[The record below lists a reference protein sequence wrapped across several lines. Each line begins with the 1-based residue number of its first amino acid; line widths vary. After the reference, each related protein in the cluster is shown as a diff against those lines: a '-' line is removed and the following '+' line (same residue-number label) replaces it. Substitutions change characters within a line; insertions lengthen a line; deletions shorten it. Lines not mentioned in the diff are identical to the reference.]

1 MIKRVTRSI
10 TAVCLL
16 SILCSQFTLQDGETG
31 KTLMNFTPG
40 DVSLETQGEY
50 TKFIP
55 LNGGTTTDYGRP
67 ELPLF
72 STLVQVEPG
81 REYDVSFSVVSSHI
95 IPDIKVFPFQNKEKT
110 EALGV
115 INYMDASFYEEDAVY
130 PGSVLQISDRLVMR
144 DLNLLNISVVP
155 YRYNPVQ
162 RTLEVIDEMEIE
174 VTESGEREDEGR
186 SERLPSRVF
195 EQLYSTL
202 VLNYEDRDRD
212 TEFQDPAILY
222 ICGGNSESNPYF
234 QQLVDWRHQRGYVV
248 YTASL
253 SETGSSSYSIKNYI
267 QDAYDT
273 YSPPPEYVAL
283 VGDVGGSYNV
293 PTYYEGWGH
302 NNYGSACEGD
312 HPFSQLDGDDLFP
325 EVLIGRI
332 SVRSTTDL
340 AVVVNKILN
349 YEKGTYASSMLSYFE
364 KAALIGD
371 PNSSSGISTVI
382 TNEYIEQILN
392 TYGFEDVR
400 IKTSGGSWASWMQ
413 NQLNEGVL
421 YFNYRGT
428 IGVSGFGNSHI
439 DAANNGY
446 MLPLAT
452 VITCG
457 TGSFAEDQTCISEK
471 FLRAG
476 SVSNPKGG
484 IAGISTSTWNTHTL
498 FNNIFDMG
506 VYDGIF
512 TKNIETAGGGLAH
525 GKLVLFNAYP
535 TNPYNWINAF
545 THWNNLMGDPATHLW
560 TDTPE
565 YMNVQFEEEI
575 PFGTNFLDVNA
586 HVYAINGMVIEDAM
600 VTVHKDN
607 DEIFFN
613 AFTDNDGKVTLD
625 LSYDYGGEVNI
636 TVTKRNFIPFTGSFE
651 ITITGKLV
659 NVDPTQES
667 IVDDGEGGNGIF
679 NPGETVDLQIPLK
692 NFGSLNVTGIQAFL
706 ESTSPFVTLIDSSSS
721 YGIIDAGE
729 SSFGDGFT
737 MTLDPSALEG
747 EDLGLRIHI
756 EDDQNNQWAGAVPLV
771 VKGGYIVITNDAFIE
786 KNQTID
792 IPVSIQNNGSV
803 TVENVMGELTYSE
816 DFVEVVDG
824 DGSWGDIQPE
834 EAITCL
840 DCFTISMGNDIVNGT
855 LIPLTVRFYNADG
868 YNNQQ
873 TLTLQIGE
881 VSESDPMGPD
891 AYGYYIYDMA
901 DTEYGLALEYDWY
914 EIDPGHGG
922 SGTDLNLSDNGNGN
936 FSNSS
941 EVVDLPFTFRFYGI
955 DYEKITVNSN
965 GWIAM
970 GESDL
975 ESFRNYPVPGAG
987 GPSPMIAAFWDDLK
1001 TSSGGDVFRYF
1012 DPANQFAILEW
1023 SDMRTHN
1030 QNSVES
1036 FQVILY
1042 NSQAPPYGDGNI
1054 KIQYK
1059 IFNNTSS
1066 GYYGGG
1072 TPTHG
1077 SYCTIGI
1084 ENHMSNDGLEYTFD
1098 NVYAPAATE
1107 LDDGSALF
1115 ITTYFLEA
1123 PTAFF
1128 DFEVDNSTVF
1138 FTDLSMIVNSIELTD
1153 WAWDFGD
1160 GNYSS
1165 EPSPAHYYTSPG
1177 VYQVS
1182 LVVTSSFGLES
1193 DPYMAEVVIESCT
1206 DPIDDCGV
1214 CGGDNVYVDCNGQCG
1229 EWTPIC
1235 TDESYDGYMGSS
1247 ACEGY
1252 IGIGSEYPFA
1262 DNGGLDDC
1270 GECEGDNSTCIGC
1283 TDPIAD
1289 NYDPGNIIED
1299 ESCTYVFYGPGQA
1312 VRFDGEDDYIEI
1324 AENDLSSVFD
1334 EGSEAFTVSAWIN
1347 PVASSPGSGYNVII
1361 SHSALDVF
1369 SSSFMGE
1376 YYSTDGAG
1384 ASPPFGD
1391 LVLVRPDEV
1400 IDFNWGNGSPDPSI
1414 PNDDYQV
1421 RWTGSI
1427 HAETTGVYNFRS
1439 YTDDGVRL
1447 YIGGAPV
1454 LNHWYDQSAT
1464 SRYGSI
1470 YLTAGMYE
1478 CVMEYY
1484 ENGGD
1489 AVAQLYWTPPG
1500 GSETLV
1506 QPAISTSSRN
1516 FEMGVSSLGNLEVK
1530 IMNSC
1535 GDNILVLGGG
1545 ELQPEDWHH
1554 LALTFSTS
1562 NVTAYL
1568 DGNVYEAQTCGN
1580 TLAEAEGAVLS
1591 LGASVY
1597 DDIYFAGILDEVRI
1611 WDHAREFEEIQADM
1625 HDRIDPLS
1633 EGLAGYWRFD
1643 EAEGNITFDATAG
1656 NNDGLLNG
1664 APERIEST
1672 VPFTMPPFITLTA
1685 VADTLSWPI
1694 HLQIGIFPDATEGY
1708 DYWIDLYAPPAPPP
1722 PSWDA
1727 ALYNFI
1733 VNDRFYIDMRPVPS
1747 AGWITEWAVDF
1758 QMDVGTQEVTLSWNV
1773 DELGEGTYTLMDA
1786 VGGVFFSEDMKE
1798 MESYSFPSSFNRVI
1812 IRHSFSTGMTIS
1824 YTEGWNMVGLPLGVE
1839 DASYNLIFPESIEG
1853 TLYSFD
1859 DGYTSGSDLT
1869 PGEGYWLRFENAG
1882 STVIDGTPINEL
1894 TLSLNED
1901 WNLVSGLSED
1911 ISIYSVLDPDS
1922 ILVPGTLYGF
1932 NDGYVAADMLSPGNG
1947 YWLRAFQSG
1956 DITLTSGGL
1965 AKVKPHNFSLKGKA
1979 NSLSISGSELYFG
1992 IELSDKDR
2000 LSYSLPPKPP
2010 PGAFDVRFSGDTRI
2024 MVDKAE
2030 IEVMS
2035 PHETITISYDVV
2047 LDAGEY
2053 MHWVLSTGSGGEH
2066 TLEGTGEITVPTEET
2081 FTLERKAIIPI
2092 AYALHQNYP
2101 NPFNPITRIEYDLP
2115 VAGRVKLTIYNLLGQ
2130 EVISLIKSW
2139 QEPGHY
2145 NIIWNSQD
2153 EHKVMVSSGIYFYYL
2168 ETQEFRQIKKM
2179 ILLK

>member
-2101 NPFNPITRIEYDLP
+2101 NPFNPTTTLRYDLP
-2115 VAGRVKLTIYNLLGQ
+2115 VDNHTTLTIYDLNGR
-2130 EVISLIKSW
+2130 EVNQIVNTS
-2139 QEPGHY
+2139 QPAGHHSVM
-2145 NIIWNSQD
+2145 WNATNSFGKPVSAGVYLYQIRAG
-2153 EHKVMVSSGIYFYYL
+2153 EFVQTRKMV
-2168 ETQEFRQIKKM
+2168 
-2179 ILLK
+2179 LLK

>member
-16 SILCSQFTLQDGETG
+16 SILCAQFTLQDSETG

-40 DVSLETQGEY
+40 DVSFETQGEY

-130 PGSVLQISDRLVMR
+130 PGSILQVSDRLVMR

-155 YRYNPVQ
+155 YRYNPVE

-174 VTESGEREDEGR
+174 VTESEEREEEGR

-212 TEFQDPAILY
+212 TEFQEPAILY

-253 SETGSSSYSIKNYI
+253 SETGSSAYSIKNYI
-267 QDAYDT
+267 QEVYDT
-273 YSPPPEYVAL
+273 FYPPPEFVAL
-283 VGDVGGSYNV
+283 VGDVGGSFNV

-332 SVRSTTDL
+332 SVRSSTDL

-349 YEKGTYASSMLSYFE
+349 YEKGTYASSMLPYFE

-371 PNSSSGISTVI
+371 PSSSGISTAI
-382 TNEYIEQILN
+382 TNEYVEEVLIA
-392 TYGFEDVR
+392 YGFEDVR
-400 IKTSGGSWASWMQ
+400 IKTSGGGWSSWMQ

-421 YFNYRGT
+421 YFNYRGY
-428 IGVSGFGNSHI
+428 IGVSGFSNSHI

-457 TGSFAEDQTCISEK
+457 TGSFAEDHTSISEK

-498 FNNIFDMG
+498 FNNIINMG
-506 VYDGIF
+506 IYDGIF
-512 TKNIETAGGGLAH
+512 AKNIETAGGGLAH

-545 THWNNLMGDPATHLW
+545 TQWNNLMGDPATHLW

-565 YMNVQFEEEI
+565 YMNVQFDEEI

-586 HVYAINGMVIEDAM
+586 HVYAVNGMVIEDAM
-600 VTVHKDN
+600 ITVYKDN

-613 AFTDNDGKVTLD
+613 AFTDNNGNVTLD
-625 LSYDYGGEVNI
+625 LSYNYGGEVNI

-651 ITITGKLV
+651 ITITGRLV
-659 NVDPTQES
+659 NVDPTQELT
-667 IVDDGEGGNGIF
+667 VDDGEEGDGIF

-692 NFGSLNVTGIQAFL
+692 NFGSLNVTGLQASL
-706 ESTSPFVTLIDSSSS
+706 ESTSPFVTFIDSSSS
-721 YGIIDAGE
+721 YGAIDAGE
-729 SSFGDGFT
+729 SSLGDGFT
-737 MTLDPSALEG
+737 MILDPSALQE

-756 EDDQNNQWAGAVPLV
+756 EDDQNNQWTGAVPLV
-771 VKGGYIVITNDAFIE
+771 IKGGYIVITNDPFIE

-816 DFVEVVDG
+816 DLVEVIDG
-824 DGSWGDIQPE
+824 DGSWGDIQPDE
-834 EAITCL
+834 VVTCL
-840 DCFTISMGNDIVNGT
+840 DCFTISTGNDIVNGT

-868 YNNQQ
+868 YDNEQ

-914 EIDPGHGG
+914 EIDPGYGG
-922 SGTDLNLSDNGNGN
+922 YGTDLNLSDNGNGN

-1023 SDMRTHN
+1023 SDMRTQN

-1138 FTDLSMIVNSIELTD
+1138 FTDLSMIANSIELTS
-1153 WAWDFGD
+1153 WSWDFGD

-1165 EPSPAHYYTSPG
+1165 EPSPVHYYTSPG

-1214 CGGDNVYVDCNGQCG
+1214 CGGDNVYVDCNDQCG
-1229 EWTPIC
+1229 DWTPIC
-1235 TDESYDGYMGSS
+1235 SDESYNGYMGPS

-1252 IGIGSEYPFA
+1252 IGIGSEYLFA

-1270 GECEGDNSTCIGC
+1270 GECEGDNSTCTGC

-1289 NYDPGNIIED
+1289 NYDSGYIIED
-1299 ESCTYVFYGPGQA
+1299 GSCTYVFYGPGQA
-1312 VRFDGEDDYIEI
+1312 VSFDGEDDYIEI
-1324 AENDLSSVFD
+1324 AENSLNSIFD
-1334 EGSEAFTVSAWIN
+1334 EGSESFTVSAWIN
-1347 PVASSPGSGYNVII
+1347 LVASSPGFGYNVII
-1361 SHSALDVF
+1361 SHSALDIF

-1376 YYSTDGAG
+1376 YYSTGGAG

-1427 HAETTGVYNFRS
+1427 HAETSGVYNFRS

-1447 YIGGAPV
+1447 YIDGAPV
-1454 LNHWYDQSAT
+1454 LDHWYDQNAT

-1500 GSETLV
+1500 GSEALM
-1506 QPAISTSSRN
+1506 QPAISSSSRN

-1545 ELQPEDWHH
+1545 ELQPEGWHH

-1597 DDIYFAGILDEVRI
+1597 DDIYFAGMLDEVRI

-1643 EAEGNITFDATAG
+1643 EDGGNITFDATAG

-1685 VADTLSWPI
+1685 FADTLSWPI

-1708 DYWIDLYAPPAPPP
+1708 DYWLDIYAPPAPPP

-1727 ALYNFI
+1727 ALYNSI
-1733 VNDRFYIDMRPVPS
+1733 VNDRFYVDMRSVPS
-1747 AGWITEWAVDF
+1747 EGGMTEWAVDF
-1758 QMDVGTQEVTLSWNV
+1758 QTDIGTQEVTLSWNV

-1798 MESYSFPSSFNRVI
+1798 MESYSFSPSFNRLI

-1824 YTEGWNMVGLPLGVE
+1824 YTESWNMVGLPLGVV

-1859 DGYTSGSDLT
+1859 GGYTLATSLIQ
-1869 PGEGYWLRFENAG
+1869 GEGYWLRFANAG
-1882 STVIDGTPINEL
+1882 STTIDGTLINAL
-1894 TLSLNED
+1894 TISLNED

-1911 ISIYSVLDPDS
+1911 VSIYSVFDPDT
-1922 ILVPGTLYGF
+1922 IIVPGTLYGF
-1932 NDGYVAADMLSPGNG
+1932 NGGYVVDDMLSPGNG
-1947 YWLRAFQSG
+1947 YWLRAFQAG

-1965 AKVKPHNFSLKGKA
+1965 AKLEPHNFSLKGKA
-1979 NSLSISGSELYFG
+1979 NSLTVNGMDLYFG
-1992 IELSDKDR
+1992 VEMSASDK

-2010 PGAFDVRFSGDTRI
+2010 SGAFDVRFKGDTRI
-2024 MVDKAE
+2024 GGENSE

-2035 PHETITISYDVV
+2035 PYESLTISYDVV

-2053 MHWVLSTGSGGEH
+2053 MHWVLSTASGEEY
-2066 TLEGTGEITVPTEET
+2066 TLEGAGEIRIPTEET

-2092 AYALHQNYP
+2092 AFALHQNYP
-2101 NPFNPITRIEYDLP
+2101 NPFNPITTLRYDLP
-2115 VAGRVKLTIYNLLGQ
+2115 VDNHVTLTIYDLNGRVVNQ
-2130 EVISLIKSW
+2130 IININ
-2139 QEPGHY
+2139 QPAGHHSVM
-2145 NIIWNSQD
+2145 WNSTNSFGKPVSAGVYLYQIRAGD
-2153 EHKVMVSSGIYFYYL
+2153 FVQTQKMV
-2168 ETQEFRQIKKM
+2168 
-2179 ILLK
+2179 LLK

>member
-659 NVDPTQES
+659 NVDPTQELTM
-667 IVDDGEGGNGIF
+667 DDGEGGNGIF

-2101 NPFNPITRIEYDLP
+2101 NPFNPTTTLRYDLP
-2115 VAGRVKLTIYNLLGQ
+2115 VDNHTTLTIYDLNGR
-2130 EVISLIKSW
+2130 EVNQIVNTS
-2139 QEPGHY
+2139 QPAGHHSVM
-2145 NIIWNSQD
+2145 WNATNSFGKPVSAGVYLYQIRAG
-2153 EHKVMVSSGIYFYYL
+2153 EFVQTRKMV
-2168 ETQEFRQIKKM
+2168 
-2179 ILLK
+2179 LLK

>member
-1947 YWLRAFQSG
+1947 YWLRAFQAG

-2101 NPFNPITRIEYDLP
+2101 NPFNPTTTLRYDLP
-2115 VAGRVKLTIYNLLGQ
+2115 VDNHTTLTIYDLNGR
-2130 EVISLIKSW
+2130 EVNQIVNTS
-2139 QEPGHY
+2139 QPAGHHSVM
-2145 NIIWNSQD
+2145 WNATNSFGKPVSAGVYLYQIRAG
-2153 EHKVMVSSGIYFYYL
+2153 EFVQTRKMV
-2168 ETQEFRQIKKM
+2168 
-2179 ILLK
+2179 LLK